1 METSE
6 IPPGGREAAEPPVG
20 VPVRGKVPKGTV
32 HPNFAGHV
40 YRPGQSGSEGL
51 RAPTKSISEALR
63 FRMRKQPKL
72 ALAIADALFKEALGN
87 TGSERLKAISMILER
102 LEGSP
107 EFALKTMDGV
117 PTKHVLL
124 EGDVAEGLER

>member
-1 METSE
+1 
-6 IPPGGREAAEPPVG
+6 
-20 VPVRGKVPKGTV
+20 
-32 HPNFAGHV
+32 
-40 YRPGQSGSEGL
+40 
-51 RAPTKSISEALR
+51 
-63 FRMRKQPKL
+63 MRKQPKL